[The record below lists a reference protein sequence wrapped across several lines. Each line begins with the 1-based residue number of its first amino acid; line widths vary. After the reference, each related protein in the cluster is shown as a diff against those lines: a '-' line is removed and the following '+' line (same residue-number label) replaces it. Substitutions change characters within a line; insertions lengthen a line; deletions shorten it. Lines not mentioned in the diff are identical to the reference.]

1 MWVER
6 ILLLLWQLQNSDSVH
21 TIPWTPQALRAIVA
35 APYLLLAGSVAA
47 GWLPAACLTAAAAS
61 LPGALQLLRFCAQ
74 HRLVPEA
81 IR

>member
-1 MWVER
+1 M
-6 ILLLLWQLQNSDSVH
+6 
-21 TIPWTPQALRAIVA
+21 A
-35 APYLLLAGSVAA
+35 APNLLLAGSVAA
-47 GWLPAACLTAAAAS
+47 GWLPAACLAAAAAS